1 MLFERPIVSSA
12 LKRFSQATVKADHDG
27 FLSLFHQPP
36 GMYFECENGRSSILR
51 GLATNG
57 GATDYQATLRSLDGE
72 AKALRPL
79 HLTVS

>member
-1 MLFERPIVSSA
+1 MNE
-12 LKRFSQATVKADHDG
+12 KDG
-27 FLSLFHQPP
+27 RHT
-36 GMYFECENGRSSILR
+36 ILR

-57 GATDYQATLRSLDGE
+57 GATDYQAPLRSVDGE